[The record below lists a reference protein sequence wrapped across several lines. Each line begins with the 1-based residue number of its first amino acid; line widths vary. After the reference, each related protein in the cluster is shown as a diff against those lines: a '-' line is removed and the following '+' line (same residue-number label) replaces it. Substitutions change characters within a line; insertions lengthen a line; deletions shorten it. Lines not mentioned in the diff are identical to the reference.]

1 MNGIYFRNWTE
12 KRWTGNFTVSWWTMI
27 IDITKEL
34 FVLIFILGLLPSCFL
49 KKRLQ
54 LQTRFWVILSFL
66 VYVICLAKITL
77 FPVYFF
83 RDEDLRQ
90 MKEGVDSYFA
100 FYQLM
105 PLASIRNYLHEGA
118 LVQLIGNFLLLS
130 PLSVYTEIFTRR
142 KWKTGKKIAL
152 LAFVSVMI
160 EALQLLLNVV
170 SGFPA
175 RTADIDDF
183 FLNTSG
189 AVLTLVILVLFR
201 KMLRNHEHFK
211 EALDSLFYD

>member
-1 MNGIYFRNWTE
+1 
-12 KRWTGNFTVSWWTMI
+12 MI

-34 FVLIFILGLLPSCFL
+34 FVLIFVLGLLLSCFL

-83 RDEDLRQ
+83 GDEDLRQ

-100 FYQLM
+100 FYQPI
-105 PLASIRNYLHEGA
+105 PLVSIRNYLHEGA
-118 LVQLIGNFLLLS
+118 LIQLIGNFLLLS
-130 PLSVYTEIFTRR
+130 PLSVYTEIFTRG

-211 EALDSLFYD
+211 ASLDSLFYD